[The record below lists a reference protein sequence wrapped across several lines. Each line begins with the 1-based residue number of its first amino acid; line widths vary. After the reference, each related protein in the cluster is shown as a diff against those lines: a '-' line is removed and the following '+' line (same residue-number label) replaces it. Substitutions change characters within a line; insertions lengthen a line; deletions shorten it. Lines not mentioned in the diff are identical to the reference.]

1 MTTMEPVPIPKPR
14 RIAAK
19 FLGGFVP
26 AVAYHFG
33 VLEVL
38 QERGIQLR
46 SGFRRPGEARETG
59 PPGIDLAVGSSAGAF
74 FTVAACAGVDRR
86 ELAGTIEGGAPE
98 IAAFQA
104 RYLGHGKGLVRKL
117 WEYGRSGV
125 KPSWKTRR
133 TWKAWAAEST
143 LNALFPLWS
152 LDPIAG
158 YLEEEI
164 LRRRDWADLRTEAA
178 ILAVDLNHPVTY
190 VMGERESPILRLLRE
205 EPVHPEA
212 IHRILGSEGYKIFQ
226 EFVAAGVPPDHPDLA
241 PFRRQPWIRNTSV
254 YIRGV
259 PMARAAAGSMA
270 AYPFYAPVDLRMAD
284 GQPYRLGHYAPV
296 VLDGE
301 DRDPF
306 TTDVAEESGADLV
319 FVSSISTPYK
329 FLHSMGS
336 LAGKGFPE
344 VHAQKATQ
352 GRDAKQDTAA
362 RMHAIHRH
370 LFEEAREILEKQGC
384 GERAVEEL
392 HQAFQR
398 IAWVDHVRIRITP
411 DPDVAVE
418 SRLLRRLD
426 PLAFTPQ
433 AVDRA
438 FDLGRRVAERVMGRY
453 HLEFV

>member
-1 MTTMEPVPIPKPR
+1 MEPVRVGRPR

-38 QERGIQLR
+38 EQRGLR
-46 SGFRRPGEARETG
+46 LRAGFREPGESRGTG
-59 PPGIDLAVGSSAGAF
+59 PPGIDLAIGSSAGAF
-74 FTVAACAGVDRR
+74 FVVAACAGVDRR
-86 ELAGTIEGGAPE
+86 ALAGTIEEEAAPM
-98 IAAFQA
+98 AAFQA
-104 RYLGHGKGLVRKL
+104 RYLGQGKGLARKL
-117 WEYGRSGV
+117 WEYGRAGV

-143 LNALFPLWS
+143 LNVLFPLWS
-152 LDPIAG
+152 VEPIAG
-158 YLEEEI
+158 YLETEV
-164 LRRRDWADLRTEAA
+164 LRGRDWADLRTEAA

-190 VMGERESPILRLLRE
+190 IMGEHESAVLRLLRE
-205 EPVHPEA
+205 QPVHPEA

-226 EFVAAGVPPDHPDLA
+226 EFVAAGVAPEDPDLA
-241 PFRRQPWIRNTSV
+241 PFRSNPWTRHTAV

-270 AYPFYAPVDLRMAD
+270 AYPFYAPVELRGAD
-284 GQPYRLGHYAPV
+284 DRPYRLGHYAPV

-319 FVSSISTPYK
+319 FISSISAPYK
-329 FLHSMGS
+329 FLHSVGS
-336 LAGKGFPE
+336 LSSRGFPE
-344 VHAQKATQ
+344 IHAQKATQ
-352 GRDAKQDTAA
+352 SRDAKQEAA
-362 RMHAIHRH
+362 TRMHATHRR
-370 LFEEAREILEKQGC
+370 LFEEARAIVERSGG
-384 GERAVEEL
+384 GEETVEEL

-398 IAWVDHVRIRITP
+398 TAWIDHVRIRITP

-426 PLAFTPQ
+426 PFAFTPP

-438 FDLGRRVAERVMGRY
+438 FDLGRRVAERVLKQYRF
-453 HLEFV
+453 EFL